1 MQLTHPLPALLRK
14 KLTRMTRNNTLRGML
29 RTSGCAALSLLLAA
43 GLMSCTAKTHSKKAG
58 AESPALLL
66 SPDRNMAEQEGGRIS
81 PVYEQ
86 WLFKQSMLA
95 FAEKSTSEL
104 SGSRLLWRHSGASS
118 DPGIVNRAAPTWLV
132 VNMAA
137 GKTTLAS
144 LKKDLPALAARGIGG
159 IWLDCVMES
168 DSAWTP
174 ETALGAY
181 RQAGLQLSKKAG
193 TEEDLADLVQAMQ
206 AASVQCGMD
215 TVPMAT
221 GFGPDFMLQA
231 RGSLAQRGMY
241 VMAEIPADCQTTLP
255 EAERPWD
262 CKRLSQEACQTL
274 MAKGVLP
281 GPLRQEAMPDA
292 DTFWAVTGPVLGT
305 DGKTRRLTYRVL
317 ETVWRPVLCWQ
328 DPGSA
333 ARKTLAGAVI
343 SVTGMRRQTL
353 AGLSVRGLAGLD
365 VSAPQAASGRQTTA
379 QNTKE
384 NRFPADSAL
393 LDMTQQIHRCGG
405 WSFVRDGHELSC
417 TSVTEG
423 DFFFAADVEKGLAE
437 ALATGRT
444 DSLARALTDLLSL
457 KIPLSRMVFSA
468 PANLTKGQSAA
479 RTPAGSLSGTS
490 CLAQALPAG
499 LPGLFFMRSGA
510 PYDDILDGT
519 GDVLAPVLKARTALG
534 VSEGT
539 LNKILTPA
547 PGVLIAVVKLPGNGY
562 LVTALNFSTSKTTCH
577 VPLPGGSDSGSIVE
591 LTRGAEA
598 SARSASQLALSL
610 SPRQAAHFLAGT
622 SFGGMR

>member
-1 MQLTHPLPALLRK
+1 
-14 KLTRMTRNNTLRGML
+14 ML
-29 RTSGCAALSLLLAA
+29 RTSGCAALCLLLGA
-43 GLMSCTAKTHSKKAG
+43 GLISCTARTHSPKAG
-58 AESPALLL
+58 AQSPALLL

-95 FAEKSTSEL
+95 FAEKNTSEL
-104 SGSRLLWRHSGASS
+104 SGSRMLWRHSGASN
-118 DPGIVNRAAPTWLV
+118 DAGLVNRAAPTWLV
-132 VNMAA
+132 VNMAQ
-137 GKTTLAS
+137 GKATLAA

-174 ETALGAY
+174 EEALGSY
-181 RQAGLQLSKKAG
+181 RQAGLQIAKKAG
-193 TEEDLADLVQAMQ
+193 TEDDLADLVHAMQ

-231 RGSLAQRGMY
+231 RGSLPQRGMY
-241 VMAEIPADCQTTLP
+241 VMAEIPADSWAMLP
-255 EAERPWD
+255 KAERPWD
-262 CKRLSQEACQTL
+262 CKKLPEEACQKL
-274 MAKGVLP
+274 VAKGVLP
-281 GPLRQEAMPDA
+281 GPLRQETKPLAN
-292 DTFWAVTGPVLGT
+292 TFWAVTGPVLGT
-305 DGKTRRLTYRVL
+305 DGKTRRMAYRVL
-317 ETVWRPVLCWQ
+317 DTVWKPVLCWQ

-353 AGLSVRGLAGLD
+353 AGLSVKGLAGLD
-365 VSAPQAASGRQTTA
+365 VASPQAQAASGSMQGTA
-379 QNTKE
+379 QNAAQE
-384 NRFPADSAL
+384 DRFPADSAL

-405 WSFVRDGHELSC
+405 WSFVRDGHDLACASI
-417 TSVTEG
+417 SEG
-423 DFFFAADVEKGLAE
+423 DFFFASDVEKGLAE

-444 DSLARALTDLLSL
+444 DALARALSELISG
-457 KIPLSRMVFSA
+457 KIPPSRMVFSA
-468 PANLTKGQSAA
+468 PDRLPEILPESLPETQAA
-479 RTPAGSLSGTS
+479 GRSTAGSASGTKY
-490 CLAQALPAG
+490 LAQALPAG
-499 LPGLFFMRSGA
+499 LPGLFFMQGSA
-510 PYDDILDGT
+510 PYGDLIHGADDT
-519 GDVLAPVLKARTALG
+519 LAPVLKARAALG

-539 LNKILTPA
+539 LHKILTPA

-577 VPLPGGSDSGSIVE
+577 VPLPGGSDSGNIVE

-598 SARSASQLALSL
+598 SEKSASQLALSL
-610 SPRQAAHFLAGT
+610 SPRQAAHFLVGT
-622 SFGGMR
+622 SYGGIR

>member
-1 MQLTHPLPALLRK
+1 MGR
-14 KLTRMTRNNTLRGML
+14 ML
-29 RTSGCAALSLLLAA
+29 RTLGCAALCLLLLA
-43 GLMSCTAKTHSKKAG
+43 GLVSCTARTHSKKAG
-58 AESPALLL
+58 AASPALLL

-118 DPGIVNRAAPTWLV
+118 DASLVNRAAPTWLV

-137 GKTTLAS
+137 GRTSLAA
-144 LKKDLPALAARGIGG
+144 LKKELPALAARGIGG

-174 ETALGAY
+174 EAALGSY
-181 RQAGLQLSKKAG
+181 RQAGLQIAKKAG
-193 TEEDLADLVQAMQ
+193 SEEELADLVQAMQ
-206 AASVQCGMD
+206 AVPMQCGMD

-241 VMAEIPADCQTTLP
+241 VMAEIPADCQAMLP

-262 CKRLSQEACQTL
+262 CKKIPPEASQKLTAR
-274 MAKGVLP
+274 GVLP
-281 GPLRQEAMPDA
+281 GPLRQDAMPDDA
-292 DTFWAVTGPVLGT
+292 MPEASTFWAVTGPVLGT
-305 DGKTRRLTYRVL
+305 DGKTRRLAYRVL
-317 ETVWRPVLCWQ
+317 GSVWKPILCWQ

-353 AGLSVRGLAGLD
+353 AGLSARGLAGLD
-365 VSAPQAASGRQTTA
+365 VASPTAASGTMPGTMQKTA
-379 QNTKE
+379 KNTE
-384 NRFPADSAL
+384 EDRFPADSAL

-405 WSFVRDGHELSC
+405 WSLVRDGHDLSC
-417 TSVTEG
+417 ASTNEG
-423 DFFFAADVEKGLAE
+423 DFFFASDVEKGLAE
-437 ALATGRT
+437 ALASGRT
-444 DSLARALTDLLSL
+444 DFLAKALSKLLSG
-457 KIPLSRMVFSA
+457 KIPASRMAFSA
-468 PANLTKGQSAA
+468 PESLPETQPAAKSAA
-479 RTPAGSLSGTS
+479 ASASGTNY
-490 CLAQALPAG
+490 LAQALPAG

-510 PYDDILDGT
+510 KYGDLIDGA
-519 GDVLAPVLKARTALG
+519 VEALAPVLKARTALG

-577 VPLPGGSDSGSIVE
+577 VPLPGGSDSGNIVE

-598 SARSASQLALSL
+598 SEKAASQLALSL
-610 SPRQAAHFLAGT
+610 SPRQAVHFLVGT
-622 SFGGMR
+622 SYGGIR